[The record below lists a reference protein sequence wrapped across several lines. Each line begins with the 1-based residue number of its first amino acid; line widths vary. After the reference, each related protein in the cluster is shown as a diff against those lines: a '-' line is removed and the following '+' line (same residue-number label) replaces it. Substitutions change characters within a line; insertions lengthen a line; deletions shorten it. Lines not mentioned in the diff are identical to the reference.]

1 MKNKIYNILNKNLAG
16 FTLAKFFSAVVT
28 ITILALVKY
37 SISVNFHI
45 EYGEFWN
52 NIAIGVLGWTLNT
65 GFINILTEY
74 LEIKGINF
82 NLKELLFGF
91 ETLKI
96 GEDFSNEKP
105 KYKIYNAMDIDDESS
120 TEDRPLDKG
129 KGIDR
134 GEYPF
139 YNEGKGQR
147 PGPERG
153 FFENET
159 KELDK
164 GKEVAPSTEPPFTTW
179 RKLFPGLDP
188 ASVFFPKKINPGP
201 GFNVVNGEI
210 PIQDDICQHIDYNA
224 HILNQFKKMDLETA
238 IEQRNNYLLKVHV
251 IDTKLTY
258 AQEALKKVPTNPST
272 EHEFNLRRQILYD
285 LEMLSKDKVRS
296 EARATILNSR
306 IQFIEIKYNNNNQN

>member
-1 MKNKIYNILNKNLAG
+1 M
-16 FTLAKFFSAVVT
+16 
-28 ITILALVKY
+28 
-37 SISVNFHI
+37 
-45 EYGEFWN
+45 
-52 NIAIGVLGWTLNT
+52 
-65 GFINILTEY
+65 LTEY

-91 ETLKI
+91 ETLKM

-105 KYKIYNAMDIDDESS
+105 KYKIYNAMDIDDDESS
-120 TEDRPLDKG
+120 TENRPLDKG

-139 YNEGKGQR
+139 YNEGQN
-147 PGPERG
+147 PSPEKG

-164 GKEVAPSTEPPFTTW
+164 GKEVAPSTEPPFSTW

-188 ASVFFPKKINPGP
+188 GSVFYPKKINPGP

-210 PIQDDICQHIDYNA
+210 PIKDDICQHIDYNA

-238 IEQRNNYLLKVHV
+238 IEQRNNYLLKVQV
-251 IDTKLTY
+251 LDTKLTY
-258 AQEALKKVPTNPST
+258 AQEYLKKVPTNPST

-285 LEMLSKDKVRS
+285 IETLSKEKLRS

-306 IQFIEIKYNNNNQN
+306 IQFIEIKFNNNNQN

>member
-1 MKNKIYNILNKNLAG
+1 
-16 FTLAKFFSAVVT
+16 
-28 ITILALVKY
+28 
-37 SISVNFHI
+37 
-45 EYGEFWN
+45 
-52 NIAIGVLGWTLNT
+52 
-65 GFINILTEY
+65 LTEY

-91 ETLKI
+91 ETLKM

-120 TEDRPLDKG
+120 SGDKPLDKG

-134 GEYPF
+134 EQHPF
-139 YNEGKGQR
+139 YNGGQ
-147 PGPERG
+147 GPERG

-164 GKEVAPSTEPPFTTW
+164 GKGKEVEPSTEPPFTTW
-179 RKLFPGLDP
+179 RKIFPGLDP

-210 PIQDDICQHIDYNA
+210 PIQDQICQHIDYNS
-224 HILNQFKKMDLETA
+224 HILNQFKKMDLDTA
-238 IEQRNNYLLKVHV
+238 IEQRNNYLTRVKIL
-251 IDTKLTY
+251 DSKLAY
-258 AQEALKKVPTNPST
+258 AQNALNKVPTNPST
-272 EHEFNLRRQILYD
+272 EREFNLRSLILKD
-285 LEMLSKDKVRS
+285 LETMSKDKVRS

-306 IQFIEIKYNNNNQN
+306 IEFIEIKLNNNHQN